1 MGRRGSP
8 SPGRES
14 PGRCGR
20 SSPRAVESRS
30 HLCRR
35 HDARLP
41 RRALP
46 ERRCGRDVDTGFGAR
61 CRSMFISNVAIDP
74 SNSARIAV
82 STRGNIYWGGNGVL
96 PQRRWGDDV
105 VSARRGIARSCG
117 RIRELRSPASGRPVC
132 IDVNRS
138 LSRADLSTGLPAG
151 NPTAV
156 EYYHARFD
164 HYFVTADADEIVALN
179 AGAFEGWV
187 ATPRSVPGRAGV
199 VTGAGAG
206 VPVLRRRIRAAVVA
220 LLHALPGR
228 VRDGQ
233 AGPEVVVREAGVRTS
248 PARRQFGVRAGYGSA
263 LPRVETAIETA
274 RPTTATRPTIR
285 NSTRCSNWDGCTEGE
300 ASTKVFAC
308 VRFDR

>member
-138 LSRADLSTGLPAG
+138 LSRGPFDRAPGGESDGRRVLP
-151 NPTAV
+151 
-156 EYYHARFD
+156 R
-164 HYFVTADADEIVALN
+164 ALRPLLRHGRCRRDR
-179 AGAFEGWV
+179 GAECRRVRGV
-187 ATPRSVPGRAGV
+187 GCDPAQRSGSRRRRHRGRRRRAGSSASDSRRCRR
-199 VTGAGAG
+199 TSTRPTRASARRSSRTRSGCSRSWRSDFACPTPIRGA
-206 VPVLRRRIRAAVVA
+206 RRIRFRSTAR
-220 LLHALPGR
+220 GNR
-228 VRDGQ
+228 NRDG
-233 AGPEVVVREAGVRTS
+233 APNHRYTTDYSKLDAMLKLGWVYRGRGVDEGVRMC
-248 PARRQFGVRAGYGSA
+248 AF
-263 LPRVETAIETA
+263 
-274 RPTTATRPTIR
+274 
-285 NSTRCSNWDGCTEGE
+285 
-300 ASTKVFAC
+300 
-308 VRFDR
+308 